1 MTTIALD
8 LSSTAT
14 GVAEPHPE
22 NEDTPHTWTYKPK
35 ASAKVLQRAQLTR
48 AAVMMPVLEHAPD
61 VIVLEEIGT
70 RYVNVAIALSTVHAL
85 VLDAIS
91 ANGWGSGPSVVTV
104 EPKRLKKFATGKG
117 NATKAEMVISAMKAG
132 WKADDD
138 STDDAAD
145 SFWLWMIGE
154 ALQGSWG
161 VSPTAYRSQIVAE
174 LAL

>member
-14 GVAEPHPE
+14 GVAEPHP
-22 NEDTPHTWTYKPK
+22 NYEDTPHTWTYKPK

-48 AAVMMPVLEHAPD
+48 AAVMMPVLEHTPD
-61 VIVLEEIGT
+61 VVVLEAIGT
-70 RYVNVAIALSTVHAL
+70 RHTNTAIAIATVHAL
-85 VLDAIS
+85 VLDAL
-91 ANGWGSGPSVVTV
+91 GTTVLPSIVTV
-104 EPKRLKKFATGKG
+104 PPAKLKKFATGKG
-117 NATKAEMVISAMKAG
+117 NADKTTMVTAAMKAG
-132 WKADDD
+132 WKAPDDA
-138 STDDAAD
+138 TDDQAD
-145 SFWLWMIGE
+145 AFWLWMIGE

>member
-22 NEDTPHTWTYKPK
+22 YEDTPLTWTYKPK

-48 AAVMMPVLEHAPD
+48 AAALVAMADHEPDLVVLEA
-61 VIVLEEIGT
+61 IGT
-70 RYVNVAIALSTVHAL
+70 RHTNTAIAIATVHAL
-85 VLDAIS
+85 VLDS
-91 ANGWGSGPSVVTV
+91 FDSDLFHPPHVVTV
-104 EPKRLKKFATGKG
+104 PPAKLKKFATGKG
-117 NATKAEMVISAMKAG
+117 NADKTTMVTAAMKAG
-132 WKADDD
+132 WKAPDDA
-138 STDDAAD
+138 TDDQAD
-145 SFWLWMIGE
+145 AFWLWMIGE